1 MLWFPELLERF
12 SSYSEVHGDNAVV
25 SGVCDVMGV
34 VLDPSANNC
43 TSVDHVHGPN
53 DDVYLHTLIIGLSCL
68 PTSLMLGYLVRKM
81 GTRIML
87 SKFDCLPFNFSSK

>member
-12 SSYSEVHGDNAVV
+12 SSYNELHGGDSQV

-43 TSVDHVHGPN
+43 TSVDHVHGP
-53 DDVYLHTLIIGLSCL
+53 DQGVYFHTLIIGLSCL

-87 SKFDCLPFNFSSK
+87 SEWKSNISSSQ